1 MATFNVRQFIPWKS
15 WNLFVWNLSLIFIYT
30 NTPRLLLLRNI
41 VTINSTMVVVDTYNR
56 RLLLRHIVDKR
67 EMLVSIV

>member
-1 MATFNVRQFIPWKS
+1 M
-15 WNLFVWNLSLIFIYT
+15 FVYT
-30 NTPRLLLLRNI
+30 NTPGLLLLRNI
-41 VTINSTMVVVDTYNR
+41 VTINSSTVVVGTYNR